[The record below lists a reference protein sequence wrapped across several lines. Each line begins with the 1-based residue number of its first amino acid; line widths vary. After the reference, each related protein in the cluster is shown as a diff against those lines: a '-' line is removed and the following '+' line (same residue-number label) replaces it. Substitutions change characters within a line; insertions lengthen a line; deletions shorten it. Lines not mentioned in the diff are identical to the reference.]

1 LSVILD
7 ILPLYI
13 VFWYL
18 RKTGKEKE
26 EIYKRKSMKS
36 MKSEKSV
43 SSLNDINDTNQR
55 TASKIVIEM
64 VNLKS

>member
-1 LSVILD
+1 V
-7 ILPLYI
+7 

-18 RKTGKEKE
+18 RKTVKEKE
-26 EIYKRKSMKS
+26 EINKRKS

-43 SSLNDINDTNQR
+43 GSFNDTNQR